1 MKALNT
7 VVDALCKLVM
17 GVSAIIVFVITFAQV
32 LCRFVFKSPLA
43 WSTDILRLAFTYMV
57 FWGAAWCVREKGHL
71 NVDVLLT
78 SFPRPLRK
86 TVELVINCIL
96 LILFI
101 FLIVQGFKFAQSGL
115 SQTTSYLPIP
125 MTLYYMSIP
134 SAAII
139 MVFYMLQI
147 IVKQIK
153 GFGMKEEKE
162 T

>member
-1 MKALNT
+1 M
-7 VVDALCKLVM
+7 
-17 GVSAIIVFVITFAQV
+17 
-32 LCRFVFKSPLA
+32 
-43 WSTDILRLAFTYMV
+43 
-57 FWGAAWCVREKGHL
+57 
-71 NVDVLLT
+71 DVLLT

-162 T
+162 A

>member
-1 MKALNT
+1 MKSLNT

-17 GVSAIIVFVITFAQV
+17 GVSAVIVFVITFAQV

-78 SFPRPLRK
+78 SFPQPLRK

-101 FLIVQGFKFAQSGL
+101 FLILQGFKFAQSGL

-162 T
+162 A